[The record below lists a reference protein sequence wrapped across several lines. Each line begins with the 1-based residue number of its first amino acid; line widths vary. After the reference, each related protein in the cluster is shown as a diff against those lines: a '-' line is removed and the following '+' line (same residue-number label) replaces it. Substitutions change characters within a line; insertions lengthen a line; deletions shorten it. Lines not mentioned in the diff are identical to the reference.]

1 MKQRKIANTL
11 RKALLEDGKME
22 RALYE
27 YELEEHLDYWYE
39 GLKSDREQFVF
50 AVTENSGDVAMVL
63 ITPDKTIY
71 VNEEAREKLSQFW
84 IKAYKD
90 NINQLLPMMAEN
102 LANDII
108 SVTGV
113 KMVSPNQKR
122 RWVSLRP

>member
-1 MKQRKIANTL
+1 MKKRKIANTL

-39 GLKSDREQFVF
+39 GLKSDRDQFVF
-50 AVTENSGDVAMVL
+50 AVTENSGHVAMVL

-71 VNEEAREKLSQFW
+71 VNEEAREKLAKFW
-84 IKAYKD
+84 IKAYEN
-90 NINQLLPMMAEN
+90 NINQLIPMMAEN

>member
-1 MKQRKIANTL
+1 MKQKKIANTL

-39 GLKSDREQFVF
+39 GLKSDRDQFVF

-71 VNEEAREKLSQFW
+71 VNEEAREKLSEFW
-84 IKAYKD
+84 IKAYEN
-90 NINQLLPMMAEN
+90 NINQLIPMMAEN

>member
-1 MKQRKIANTL
+1 MKKRKIANTL

-27 YELEEHLDYWYE
+27 YELEEHIDYWYE
-39 GLKSDREQFVF
+39 GLKSDRDQLVF
-50 AVTENSGDVAMVL
+50 AVTENSGHVAMVL

-71 VNEEAREKLSQFW
+71 VNEEAREKLAKFW
-84 IKAYKD
+84 IKAYEN
-90 NINQLLPMMAEN
+90 NINQLIPMMAEN